1 MGAGLGA
8 MWGEQT
14 AGFGEVEVKRI
25 ESDSSNSYYIAKIGG
40 MG

>member
-1 MGAGLGA
+1 

-14 AGFGEVEVKRI
+14 AVRMLKEAGFAEVEVQRI